1 MKTSYIRPTIQK
13 LLSKTS
19 GYMIQLCDGNFNTK
33 VSIFFLCPCCA
44 NALLLSDS
52 QQSQQGRAEKNMGYK
67 YSYPTYN
74 LTYNYP

>member
-33 VSIFFLCPCCA
+33 VSIFFSVPVLRQRLA
-44 NALLLSDS
+44 FERLATVTA
-52 QQSQQGRAEKNMGYK
+52 G
-67 YSYPTYN
+67 
-74 LTYNYP
+74 